1 MDSSQ
6 KMGGVAALVMAATFL
21 VFAAVFGG
29 TLMPS
34 GYFDA
39 GLELVQKVTIV
50 IENQYVLFTAYF
62 AGFVIF
68 GVFLVVLALVL
79 HDRLK
84 AADPTKTR
92 AATAFGLIF
101 AGLAIASGMVA
112 TIGIRT
118 VVDLFESDPAQAG
131 VVWAAIESV
140 QIGLAATNEI
150 VGGLWILL
158 VSWLALRAR
167 ELPKLLNYL
176 GAAIGMVG
184 FLIVVLPPN
193 VVGPIFALGLVIWFV
208 WIGTVML
215 RSNSGHTA

>member
-6 KMGGVAALVMAATFL
+6 KMGGVAALITAATFL
-21 VFAAVFGG
+21 VFSAVFAGI
-29 TLMPS
+29 LMPA

-39 GLELVQKVTIV
+39 GIDLVQKATIV
-50 IENQYVLFTAYF
+50 VANQYVVSIAYLT
-62 AGFVIF
+62 GFVVF
-68 GVFLVVLALVL
+68 GVFLVVLTLAL

-92 AATAFGLIF
+92 TATAFGLIF

-118 VVDLFESDPAQAG
+118 VVDLYERDPAQAG

-167 ELPKLLNYL
+167 ELPRSLSYL
-176 GAAIGMVG
+176 GAAIGVVG

-193 VVGPIFALGLVIWFV
+193 VVGPLFALGLIIWFV
-208 WIGTVML
+208 WIGIVLL
-215 RSNSGHTA
+215 RSSSR

>member
-6 KMGGVAALVMAATFL
+6 KMGGIAALITAATFL
-21 VFAAVFGG
+21 VFSAVFAGI
-29 TLMPS
+29 LMPA

-39 GLELVQKVTIV
+39 GIDLVQKATIV
-50 IENQYVLFTAYF
+50 VANQYVVSIAYLT
-62 AGFVIF
+62 GFVVF
-68 GVFLVVLALVL
+68 GVFLVVLTLAL

-92 AATAFGLIF
+92 TATAFGLIF

-118 VVDLFESDPAQAG
+118 VVDLYERDPAQAG

-167 ELPKLLNYL
+167 ELPRSLSYL
-176 GAAIGMVG
+176 GAAIGVVG

-193 VVGPIFALGLVIWFV
+193 VVGPLFALGLIIWFV
-208 WIGTVML
+208 WIGIVLL
-215 RSNSGHTA
+215 RSSSR